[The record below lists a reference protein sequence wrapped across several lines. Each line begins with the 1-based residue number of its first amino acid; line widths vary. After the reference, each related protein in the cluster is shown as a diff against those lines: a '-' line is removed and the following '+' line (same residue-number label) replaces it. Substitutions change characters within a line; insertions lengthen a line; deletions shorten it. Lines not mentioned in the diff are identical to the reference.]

1 VARRWLVQK
10 VGGVGVKRSA
20 IIVGLVVLTSAS
32 GAWANSSGSLNVTG
46 TGSSVFHVQS
56 GALSFGEG
64 SGMVNTPSG
73 GGDYNAFVQID
84 SSSVTFESAD
94 SVSGAQVTAR
104 STSSVT
110 FTIVNDGSQ
119 AITPVFRSTIV
130 PAGLG
135 FYLADT
141 SSGCGGD
148 IFTGCA
154 PTSGPRT
161 FADLRPA
168 QSFIGPGGLAS
179 SSFDF
184 RVLSDGSS
192 IYDLAG
198 SMRLNPDGSIL
209 TNLGQASTLNGFGL
223 ASPAG
228 SQSNVGYT
236 WGETSFMIDTLTPLA
251 PGASRTITYQV
262 AVNTTDQTGCLDGT
276 TCLIA
281 YAGFGDPVGTGS
293 GINNAVSA
301 LSLLQGLGLSSGSGD
316 GLTFTPATFNLP
328 TFNNGVLTFTIQGVP
343 EPGTWIT
350 MLLGTALMGAM
361 LRRSRQARLAA

>member
-1 VARRWLVQK
+1 MA
-10 VGGVGVKRSA
+10 
-20 IIVGLVVLTSAS
+20 SAS
-32 GAWANSSGSLNVTG
+32 EAWADSSGSLNVV
-46 TGSSVFHVQS
+46 GSGGSVLHMGS
-56 GALSFGEG
+56 GVLNVGEG
-64 SGMVNTPSG
+64 SGTATSPSG

-84 SSSVTFESAD
+84 PSSVTFESAD
-94 SVSGAQVTAR
+94 SVSGTLVTAR
-104 STSSVT
+104 STTSVS
-110 FTIVNDGSQ
+110 FTIVNDGAS

-168 QSFIGPGGLAS
+168 QSFVGPGGLAS

-209 TNLGQASTLNGFGL
+209 TNLGQANSLNGFGL

-228 SQSNVGYT
+228 SLSNVGYT
-236 WGETSFMIDTLTPLA
+236 WGQTDVTINTLTPLA

-262 AVNTTDQTGCLDGT
+262 TVNTADQTGCLDGT
-276 TCLIA
+276 TCLVA
-281 YAGFGDPVGTGS
+281 YAGFGDPVGTGG
-293 GINNAVSA
+293 GINNAIN
-301 LSLLQGLGLSSGSGD
+301 SLRLLLANSND

-328 TFNNGVLTFTIQGVP
+328 TFSNGVLTFTMPGVP

-350 MLLGTALMGAM
+350 MLLGTAFMGAM
-361 LRRSRQARLAA
+361 LRRSRRSRLMA